1 MTLMKREDAKV
12 IKFENVTQD
21 DAKHLWHQ
29 TCDYLRQ
36 FHAPI
41 VRSWFSE
48 LVPLRLNAG
57 VLTLACQTMIQKRHL
72 VHHCK
77 EVFTQSVQAVSGRL
91 ITLEFICDEPESVGL
106 HLRLSEE
113 TVLSPDFTFDN
124 FIIGAMNEL
133 AYSTCQ
139 AVVRESGK
147 LYNPLFIHG
156 APGLGKTHL
165 LQATCQA
172 LLKTSPDVHI
182 EYVSC
187 DHFINLFVA
196 AVHNGTTMDFR
207 NRFRQRPDVLIVDD
221 VHFLAKVETTQEEFF
236 HTFNALFQSG
246 RQIILSSDSMP
257 GEIPMLEQRLVSR
270 FVHGMIAPVGRP
282 CFETRCGIV
291 RHKARLRGI
300 VMPEDVITTIA
311 RRYEDNVRELEGAIS
326 KIHGHAMLNGGRYDM
341 ETAIKALGEAAPA
354 SERMVSLQQI
364 VNQVTAIY
372 GVRVPDLQG
381 KSRSRSI
388 ALPRQVAMYL
398 SRRKTHHSLA
408 EIGGFFGGRDHTT
421 VLHAVKTIEDACRNT
436 PALRHQLE
444 ELESEIDKEALRS
457 TGFLQHGIR
466 RQFTA

>member
-1 MTLMKREDAKV
+1 MALVKHDDAKV
-12 IKFENVTQD
+12 IKFDDVSQD
-21 DAKHLWHQ
+21 ARHLWDQ
-29 TCDYLRQ
+29 TFDYLKQ

-41 VRSWFSE
+41 VRTWFAE
-48 LVPLRLNAG
+48 LTPLKLTAG
-57 VLTLACQTMIQKRHL
+57 VLTIACQTIVQKRHL
-72 VHHCK
+72 IHHCK
-77 EVFTQSVQAVSGRL
+77 DVFTQSVQAVSGRL
-91 ITLEFICDEPESVGL
+91 ITLDFICEEPESVGA
-106 HLRLSEE
+106 HRRLSEE

-124 FIIGAMNEL
+124 FIVGPTNEL

-139 AVVRESGK
+139 AVAREPGK

-172 LLKTSPDVHI
+172 LLKSVPDARI

-187 DHFINLFVA
+187 DNFINLYVSA
-196 AVHNGTTMDFR
+196 INNGSTMDFR
-207 NRFRQRPDVLIVDD
+207 NRFRQRTDILIVDD
-221 VHFLAKVETTQEEFF
+221 VHFLAKVEITQEEFF

-270 FVHGMIAPVGRP
+270 FVHGMIAPIGRP

-300 VMPEDVITTIA
+300 IMPEDVITTIA

-326 KIHGHAMLNGGRYDM
+326 KIHGCAMLNGGKYDM
-341 ETAIKALGEAAPA
+341 ETAIMALGDATPA
-354 SERMVSLQQI
+354 SERIVSLQQI
-364 VNQVTAIY
+364 VNQVSAVY
-372 GVRVPDLQG
+372 GVRIPDLQG

-388 ALPRQVAMYL
+388 ALPRQIAMHL
-398 SRRKTHHSLA
+398 ARKKTHHSLS

-421 VLHAVKTIEDACRNT
+421 VLHAIKTIENACRNT
-436 PALRHQLE
+436 PALRHRLE

-457 TGFLQHGIR
+457 TGFLGSGSR
-466 RQFTA
+466 RQFGA

>member
-1 MTLMKREDAKV
+1 MPLVRREDTRV
-12 IKFENVTQD
+12 IRFEEPSD
-21 DAKHLWHQ
+21 DAKKLWGD
-29 TCDYLRQ
+29 TYEYLQQ

-48 LVPLRLNAG
+48 LTPLKLNAG
-57 VLTLACQTMIQKRHL
+57 VLTLSCKTIVQKRHL

-77 EVFTQSVQAVSGRL
+77 EIFTQSVQAVSGRL
-91 ITLEFICDEPESVGL
+91 ITLEFVCDEAESVGK

-124 FIIGAMNEL
+124 FVIGATNEL

-139 AVVRESGK
+139 AVVREPGK

-172 LLKTSPDVHI
+172 MLKSLPDVRI

-187 DHFINLFVA
+187 DHFINLFIA
-196 AVHNGTTMDFR
+196 AVHDGTTADFR
-207 NRFRQRPDVLIVDD
+207 NRFRHRPDVLIVDD

-300 VMPEDVITTIA
+300 LMPEDVITAIA
-311 RRYEDNVRELEGAIS
+311 RRFEDNVRELEGAIS
-326 KIHGHAMLNGGRYDM
+326 KIHGYAMLNGGKYDM
-341 ETAIKALGEAAPA
+341 ETAVMALGDATPV
-354 SERMVSLQQI
+354 SERIVSLQQI
-364 VNQVTAIY
+364 VNQVTGLY
-372 GVRVPDLQG
+372 GVRITDLQG

-388 ALPRQVAMYL
+388 ALPRQIAMYL
-398 SRRKTHHSLA
+398 ARKKTHHSLS

-421 VLHAVKTIEDACRNT
+421 VLHAVRTIEDMCKAS
-436 PALRHQLE
+436 PALRHRLE

-457 TGFLQHGIR
+457 TGFLHNAAR
-466 RQFTA
+466 RQFSA